1 MPGAGFQ
8 HIFMPAAAQVISG
21 VVQFQPEPHCIAFFL
36 AYGSLDEK
44 CLVFLH
50 LAFDTSHLGRWDV
63 MSAAS
68 AGNLVWATL
77 SMIDG
82 ADNRPCLFSSS
93 KVISSLRPLLQT
105 NLCAN
110 LLFAPRRP
118 IRLNN
123 FKETARDGGE
133 TRRRCNF
140 CRQATTVQF

>member
-1 MPGAGFQ
+1 MRGAVFQ
-8 HIFMPAAAQVISG
+8 HIFKPAAAQVISG
-21 VVQFQPEPHCIAFFL
+21 VVQLRPEPHCIASFL
-36 AYGSLDEK
+36 AYGSLDEE

-50 LAFDTSHLGRWDV
+50 LAFDTSHLGQWDV
-63 MSAAS
+63 VSAAS

-82 ADNRPCLFSSS
+82 ADNRPCFFSSS

-105 NLCAN
+105 NLCTN
-110 LLFAPRRP
+110 LLFPPIRP